1 MSRKHL
7 LSIDGGGIR
16 GIIPLCAL
24 AELEAQLNQPA
35 RDVFSFIAGTST
47 GAIIAAGLAKGLTAL
62 EILDIYARLGSDVFK
77 LDLIGFVT
85 SLGSFKYQSKPLHD
99 SLVKI
104 LGDPTLN
111 DLPID
116 VMLTAMRVRDGRPF
130 YFVRDNPGNSRT
142 TGHLRLAD
150 CVTAS
155 SAAPTFFKPWDVPGV
170 GECVD
175 GGLTIAGNPCYQLCV
190 EAFEYTAPG
199 TYSPATS
206 GIVALGT
213 GHYSGANMPSN
224 LIDWVRFTI
233 GQLLDEPS
241 EQQTQLVQR
250 HYVPQGATLFRWNP
264 PLPRE
269 IELDSAREIPTLLA
283 VGKDAAAQLDWG
295 KILAGEAPRARTF
308 GPAEQMPRN
317 RLD

>member
-1 MSRKHL
+1 MARKHL

-24 AELEAQLNQPA
+24 AELEAQLKLPA

-47 GAIIAAGLAKGLTAL
+47 GAIIAAGLAKGLTAVEIL
-62 EILDIYARLGSDVFK
+62 EIYSRLGADVFK

-85 SLGSFKYQSKPLHD
+85 SLGSFKYQSKPLHER
-99 SLVKI
+99 LVAT

-111 DLPID
+111 ELPID
-116 VMLTAMRVRDGRPF
+116 VMLTAMRVRDGRPY
-130 YFVRDNPGNSRT
+130 YFVRDNPGNNQK
-142 TGHLRLAD
+142 TGKLRLAD

-155 SAAPTFFKPWDVPGV
+155 SAAPTFFKPWNVPGV
-170 GECVD
+170 GDCVD

-190 EAFEYTAPG
+190 EAFDYTAPG
-199 TYSPATS
+199 TYTPATS
-206 GIVALGT
+206 NIIALGT
-213 GHYSGANMPSN
+213 GHYSRANTPSN

-269 IELDSAREIPTLLA
+269 IELDSASEIPALLA
-283 VGKDAAAQLDWG
+283 IGKDAAAQLDWG

-308 GPAEQMPRN
+308 GSGAQMPRN
-317 RLD
+317 VMD